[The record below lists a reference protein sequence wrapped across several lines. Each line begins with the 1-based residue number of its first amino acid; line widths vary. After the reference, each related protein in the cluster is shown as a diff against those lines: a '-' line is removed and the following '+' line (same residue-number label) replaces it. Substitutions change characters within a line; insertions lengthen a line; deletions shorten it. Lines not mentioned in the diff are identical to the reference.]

1 MTATHADQL
10 IGGYLARLRLAATDL
25 PANVRDELIDDMRA
39 HIAEARTRETEETD
53 ASILNILD
61 RLGEPAVVVAEA
73 RERLGL
79 RTPGSSRTG
88 LVEIAAVVLLPFFW
102 IIGVILLWWSP
113 AWKVRDKIIGTVLS
127 LGGYPIVL
135 SFGTLASHSLL
146 RPVFV
151 SGCSSRASSNGDV
164 IQTVCTG
171 PSPAEVVGAIIS
183 VAAAVTLLLLPIL
196 TAVYLAVRLRWRPRM
211 QAVTAH

>member
-1 MTATHADQL
+1 
-10 IGGYLARLRLAATDL
+10 
-25 PANVRDELIDDMRA
+25 
-39 HIAEARTRETEETD
+39 
-53 ASILNILD
+53 
-61 RLGEPAVVVAEA
+61 
-73 RERLGL
+73 
-79 RTPGSSRTG
+79 
-88 LVEIAAVVLLPFFW
+88 
-102 IIGVILLWWSP
+102 
-113 AWKVRDKIIGTVLS
+113 VRDKIIGTVLS

-135 SFGTLASHSLL
+135 SFGTFASHSLL

-151 SGCSSRASSNGDV
+151 SGCSSGASSSGDV

-211 QAVTAH
+211 QAVTVH

>member
-1 MTATHADQL
+1 MTAPHADQL
-10 IGGYLARLRLAATDL
+10 IDGYLARLRVAATDL
-25 PANVRDELIDDMRA
+25 PASVRDELNDDMRA
-39 HIAEARTRETEETD
+39 HIVEARAREAEETD

-61 RLGEPAVVVAEA
+61 RLGEPAVVVADA

-127 LGGYPIVL
+127 LGGYPSVL
-135 SFGTLASHSLL
+135 FFGAFASHSLL
-146 RPVFV
+146 HPVLI
-151 SGCSSRASSNGDV
+151 SSCGGGASSSGDV

-171 PSPAEVVGAIIS
+171 ASPAEVVAAVIS
-183 VAAAVTLLLLPIL
+183 VAAAVMLLLLPIL
-196 TAVYLAVRLRWRPRM
+196 AAVYLAVRLRWRPRM